1 MVNIKFSGDVR
12 DHEFLINLLKGTRN
26 TNHNDHFYFVSILI
40 TTVDSCLIKH
50 EELIYLHV
58 ILQEAIFT
66 DNMKLCQ
73 KFLVHSLY
81 SRDLI
86 TKRQTCGINKV

>member
-1 MVNIKFSGDVR
+1 MPN
-12 DHEFLINLLKGTRN
+12 
-26 TNHNDHFYFVSILI
+26 Y
-40 TTVDSCLIKH
+40 KH

-73 KFLVHSLY
+73 KFFVHSLY